1 MADLYTGLEN
11 GSIDGGTSGSIVIE
25 AIASEAVDLGS
36 PVILVVAATGER
48 LPRVSPDDTQGAYA
62 YGVVVAGVKDGTFS
76 GSDQSAA
83 DAAGEAVSVC
93 IFGRCKVK
101 VNGDSAAILLGSNL
115 TVDAVDGIAELA
127 ATGDEIFGVALVAT
141 TSASDF
147 IPCLV
152 QRGGLAA

>member
-1 MADLYTGLEN
+1 MTDLYTGLEN
-11 GSIDGGTSGSIVIE
+11 GPIDGGTAGNIVIE

-36 PVILVVAATGER
+36 PVILVAAGTGER
-48 LPRVSPDDTQGAYA
+48 LPRVAPDNTQGAYA
-62 YGVVVAGVKDGTFS
+62 LGVVVAGVIDGTFS

-93 IFGRCKVK
+93 IFGRCKVH

-127 ATGDEIFGVALVAT
+127 AASDEVFGKALLAT
-141 TSASDF
+141 TGASDF

-152 QRGGLAA
+152 NPMGVL